1 METCVER
8 ASRVAKSILR
18 PALRDD
24 QWRRMLWGQWN
35 RAKSGKPQQAEFKL
49 VIRLTSEFYAASGSS
64 GQKADCMLELNIEG
78 YELLLD
84 NEFNGEQQPVD
95 ESTTAAAG

>member
-35 RAKSGKPQQAEFKL
+35 RAKSGKPQQAELKL
-49 VIRLTSEFYAASGSS
+49 VGVLTNEFYAASG
-64 GQKADCMLELNIEG
+64 KADFLYEVQVEG
-78 YELLLD
+78 YGFLLSLD
-84 NEFNGEQQPVD
+84 DEFNGEQQPVD
-95 ESTTAAAG
+95 EATTATTE